1 MVRELMQD
9 LKTYFNN
16 IKNPSER
23 ERQLL
28 KQLNAGYFVITS
40 VHRNDLARTGFDV
53 EKISDNDMDKLA
65 EKMADDYCKPIILGK
80 HGNNSFRNSWFS
92 QNRRVKRKSNG
103 LIQKHY
109 GKI

>member
-9 LKTYFNN
+9 LKIYFNN
-16 IKNPSER
+16 IKNPSEG

-65 EKMADDYCKPIILGK
+65 EKMADDYC
-80 HGNNSFRNSWFS
+80 NNSFRNSWFS
-92 QNRRVKRKSNG
+92 QNKRVKRKSNG

>member
-1 MVRELMQD
+1 MVLELMQD

-65 EKMADDYCKPIILGK
+65 EKMADDYCNQLFWESMETIASEILGFPK
-80 HGNNSFRNSWFS
+80 IEESNE
-92 QNRRVKRKSNG
+92 NRTD
-103 LIQKHY
+103 
-109 GKI
+109 

>member
-53 EKISDNDMDKLA
+53 ERSVTMTWINSQKRWQM
-65 EKMADDYCKPIILGK
+65 IIATNYFGK
-80 HGNNSFRNSWFS
+80 AWK
-92 QNRRVKRKSNG
+92 Q
-103 LIQKHY
+103 
-109 GKI
+109 

>member
-40 VHRNDLARTGFDV
+40 VHRNRSVTMTWINSQ
-53 EKISDNDMDKLA
+53 KRWQM
-65 EKMADDYCKPIILGK
+65 IIATNYFGK
-80 HGNNSFRNSWFS
+80 AWK
-92 QNRRVKRKSNG
+92 Q
-103 LIQKHY
+103 
-109 GKI
+109 

>member
-9 LKTYFNN
+9 LKIYFNN

-28 KQLNAGYFVITS
+28 NQLNAGYFVITS

-53 EKISDNDMDKLA
+53 KKISNNDMDKLA
-65 EKMADDYCKPIILGK
+65 EKIANDYCNQLFWESMETIAFEILVFPK
-80 HGNNSFRNSWFS
+80 IEE
-92 QNRRVKRKSNG
+92 SNG
-103 LIQKHY
+103 NRTD
-109 GKI
+109 

>member
-53 EKISDNDMDKLA
+53 EKISDNDMDKQTKIERTNTKTLW
-65 EKMADDYCKPIILGK
+65 KDLNLKTVRSSRW
-80 HGNNSFRNSWFS
+80 HRNW
-92 QNRRVKRKSNG
+92 KTP
-103 LIQKHY
+103 
-109 GKI
+109 

>member
-28 KQLNAGYFVITS
+28 KQLNAGYFVLRLYIGMIWREQDLMLKRS
-40 VHRNDLARTGFDV
+40 VTMTWINSQKRWQ
-53 EKISDNDMDKLA
+53 M
-65 EKMADDYCKPIILGK
+65 IIATNYFGK
-80 HGNNSFRNSWFS
+80 AWK
-92 QNRRVKRKSNG
+92 Q
-103 LIQKHY
+103 
-109 GKI
+109 

>member
-9 LKTYFNN
+9 LKIYFNN

-53 EKISDNDMDKLA
+53 KKISNNDMDKLA
-65 EKMADDYCKPIILGK
+65 EKIANDYCNQLFWESMETIAFEILVFPK
-80 HGNNSFRNSWFS
+80 IEE
-92 QNRRVKRKSNG
+92 SNG
-103 LIQKHY
+103 NRTD
-109 GKI
+109 

>member
-9 LKTYFNN
+9 LKIYFNN

-28 KQLNAGYFVITS
+28 NQLNAGYFVITS

-53 EKISDNDMDKLA
+53 KKISNNDMDKLA
-65 EKMADDYCKPIILGK
+65 EKIANDYCNQLFWESMETIAFEILVFPIRIRE
-80 HGNNSFRNSWFS
+80 FP
-92 QNRRVKRKSNG
+92 
-103 LIQKHY
+103 IP
-109 GKI
+109 

>member
-9 LKTYFNN
+9 LKIYFNN

-28 KQLNAGYFVITS
+28 NQLNAGYFVITS

-53 EKISDNDMDKLA
+53 KKISNNDMDKLA
-65 EKMADDYCKPIILGK
+65 EKIADDYCNQLFWESMETIAFEILVFPK
-80 HGNNSFRNSWFS
+80 IEE
-92 QNRRVKRKSNG
+92 SNG
-103 LIQKHY
+103 NRTD
-109 GKI
+109 

>member
-9 LKTYFNN
+9 LKIYFNN

-28 KQLNAGYFVITS
+28 NQLNAGYFVITS

-53 EKISDNDMDKLA
+53 KKISNNDMDKLA
-65 EKMADDYCKPIILGK
+65 EKIANDYCNQLFWESMETIAFEILDFPK
-80 HGNNSFRNSWFS
+80 IEE
-92 QNRRVKRKSNG
+92 SNG
-103 LIQKHY
+103 NRTD
-109 GKI
+109 

>member
-9 LKTYFNN
+9 LKIYFNN
-16 IKNPSER
+16 IKNPSEG

-65 EKMADDYCKPIILGK
+65 EKMADDYC
-80 HGNNSFRNSWFS
+80 NQSWFS
-92 QNRRVKRKSNG
+92 QNKRVKRKSNG